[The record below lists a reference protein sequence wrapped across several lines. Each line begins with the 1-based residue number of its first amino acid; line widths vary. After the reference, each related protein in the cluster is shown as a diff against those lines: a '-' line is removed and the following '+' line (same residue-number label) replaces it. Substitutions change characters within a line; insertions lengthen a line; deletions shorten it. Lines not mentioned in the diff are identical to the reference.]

1 MSLPCGDVRERL
13 SEFIDADQI
22 DELCDAIE
30 EHLSHCRDCR
40 VEVDT
45 LRRTIVLYQAD
56 REMKMPVAVSARL
69 QVALAQ
75 EYQRAS
81 GSPD

>member
-13 SEFIDADQI
+13 SEFIDADQL
-22 DELCDAIE
+22 DELCQAIE

-45 LRRTIVLYQAD
+45 RPGEGATFRV
-56 REMKMPVAVSARL
+56 RL
-69 QVALAQ
+69 PIHSQLPA
-75 EYQRAS
+75 
-81 GSPD
+81 